1 MVTGYWQPG
10 LGGTLKAII
19 RTVAAALVVL
29 AVGAC
34 SRHYSTGINEVNGKQ
49 RIYTVSDAEADAIA
63 HGAIVSSF
71 PGRRVEV
78 ISGPVRGYSTYT
90 RMMLDTFTQ
99 QVLIKPVSG
108 ETAEG
113 RSIDGYIFEVSGSGT
128 SVIVGGIQNSN
139 FADTLQRTLDGTGR
153 AVDVVSTSLRLAA
166 SWPPQQPSKGGG
178 DTAQQLR
185 VLKDL
190 SDQGLISADE
200 YDQKRRDLLSRI

>member
-1 MVTGYWQPG
+1 MGYYQSG

-19 RTVAAALVVL
+19 RTIAAALVFL

-34 SRHYSTGINEVNGKQ
+34 SRHYSTGINEANGKQ
-49 RIYTVSDAEADAIA
+49 RIYAVSDAEADAIA

-78 ISGPVRGYSTYT
+78 ISGPIRGYSTYT

-108 ETAEG
+108 QTAEG
-113 RSIDGYIFEVSGSGT
+113 RSIDGYVFEVSGSGT
-128 SVIVGGIQNSN
+128 SVIVGGIQNGN
-139 FADTLQRTLDGTGR
+139 FADALQRSLDGTGK
-153 AVDVVSTSLRLAA
+153 AVDVVGTSPRLVA
-166 SWPPQQPSKGGG
+166 SLPPQQPSRGGG

-185 VLKDL
+185 ALKDL
-190 SDQGLISADE
+190 FDQGLISATE